1 MLDRYNVIDEAELAA
16 VANRFAN
23 GKQTANMTPSA
34 PAPSFRPQQFLDPC
48 LTIRR
53 APGLPTRCVFRARP
67 AFCNFQ
73 PQQFLGP

>member
-16 VANRFAN
+16 VAKRFAN

-34 PAPSFRPQQFLDPC
+34 PAPNFRPQQFLDPC

-53 APGLPTRCVFRARP
+53 APVC
-67 AFCNFQ
+67 Q
-73 PQQFLGP
+73 PGAPFALVPHSVTSGRSSS